1 MNTLLSAGVIV
12 LAYAVGRWALAGC
25 LAPGLRRSALA
36 RHTLALVLGIAIL
49 TPPLVALAGAG
60 LFRVRML
67 GAVCWIGGVITLMR
81 RPRHLART
89 LSIDLPD
96 ALALMAAIVFVIVAA
111 SGRDETL
118 GAGRDQQIYAEAAVA
133 LSERGHASGRYSQL
147 DEADRDLLKGLGGV
161 LVPGLTRARNGI
173 DQPISTTHPLGWPI
187 WLALAHA
194 MFGIDGLYA
203 ANAIVFA
210 LGGLL
215 LFLLLRRI
223 VAPGIAVAATCL
235 FLALPSS
242 IWIAGISLSEPM
254 AMLLLLA
261 VPLLAGAGI
270 YCSRWRIAAL
280 LLAATLVRMDSALL
294 IPALIAATM
303 LACAAMPT
311 RRAAATA
318 RRFALIQVATF
329 GVALLFYLT
338 LFPGYL
344 RSVLE
349 ETATIAAASLALAL
363 ALVVAVPE
371 SITGLRRTINA
382 HPTRV
387 VAIALLIGFFA
398 YAAAIRPTLQ
408 PFHLIQQA
416 SDLNGRRDYREE
428 SLLNLATYVSWPI
441 LVFALAGVCY
451 AIQSSWI
458 GRHGAFRSLLLVIG
472 IGPALLYLWS
482 PQVSPDHPWAVRRFV
497 PTVIPYVV
505 LFAALFVNVLTRSLG
520 RIGTA
525 AGTIALIAPY
535 AVVASEFPLQQTVIR
550 ENHGI
555 TPEIANIAHELP
567 EGLVVAL
574 DADEDISSALFIAYG
589 KPVAIVASRAVN
601 QANIE
606 RITNWIVAKNKL
618 GHPAWLLHEQEMWRS
633 GADLSDE
640 REWTIV
646 RKGLKPVEKPPA
658 TEVAMLKS
666 ALVLSR
672 INGLDPTFATRM
684 FGGERIWGARDSGFF
699 PAEVAPFG
707 QFRYTNGLAW
717 IDVPANALRGAEALK
732 VDVFS
737 YAKQGVTRRMSVL
750 IDGHEAW
757 AGDVFPGI
765 NTLRI
770 PVSGRFDGGT
780 ARVEIHGEVFNAA
793 EMNTADLRTGLSVGL
808 VGIRPLHAGEPKPN
822 AVGIQGFRSGIALV
836 GSGADPLRVS
846 FAQPSTFVLDVANT
860 GIEFWPSVRELGGPT
875 GAIQIALRWYRR
887 ANRDEIV
894 GNNRWALAISMLPGD
909 RTRVRVP
916 LAPTALDGKP
926 LPPGEYEVR
935 IGLVREKVALFA
947 DNGDAVV
954 SLPVVVTR

>member
-12 LAYAVGRWALAGC
+12 FTYAVGRWALADS
-25 LAPGLRRSALA
+25 LAHGLRRSALA

-60 LFRVRML
+60 LFRVQML
-67 GAVCWIGGVITLMR
+67 GAVCWIGGVIILLRLPGHFAR
-81 RPRHLART
+81 RS
-89 LSIDLPD
+89 SIDLPD
-96 ALALMAAIVFVIVAA
+96 ALALIAAIVFAIVAA

-147 DEADRDLLKGLGGV
+147 DEADRNLLRSLGGV
-161 LVPGLTRARNGI
+161 LVPGLTRARNGV
-173 DQPISTTHPLGWPI
+173 DQPIGTTHPLGWPV
-187 WLALAHA
+187 WLALACA
-194 MFGIDGLYA
+194 MFDIDGLYA

-254 AMLLLLA
+254 AMALLLA

-270 YCSRWRIAAL
+270 YRSRWRIAAL

-294 IPALIAATM
+294 IPALMAATM
-303 LACAAMPT
+303 LACVTTPT
-311 RRAAATA
+311 LRTTA
-318 RRFALIQVATF
+318 KAHRFAFLLVATF
-329 GVALLFYLT
+329 GVAVLFYWT

-363 ALVVAVPE
+363 ALVVAIPE
-371 SITGLRRTINA
+371 SLTGLRRAINA
-382 HPTRV
+382 QPTRL
-387 VAIALLIGFFA
+387 VAIALLIGFFV
-398 YAAAIRPTLQ
+398 YATAIRPTLQ

-441 LVFALAGVCY
+441 LVFALAGVSY
-451 AIQSSWI
+451 AIQRNWM

-472 IGPALLYLWS
+472 IGPTLLYLWA

-497 PTVIPYVV
+497 PTIIPYII
-505 LFAALFVNVLTRSLG
+505 LFAALSVNALARRLG

-535 AVVASEFPLQQTVIR
+535 AVVASEFPPQQTVIR

-555 TPEIANIAHELP
+555 TIQIDKIAHELP
-567 EGLVVAL
+567 EALVVAL

-589 KPVAIVASRAVN
+589 KPVAIVASGAVN
-601 QANIE
+601 QATIDQ
-606 RITNWIVAKNKL
+606 ITDWIVAKTKL
-618 GHPAWLLHEQEMWRS
+618 GHPAWVLHGKDLWRS
-633 GADLSDE
+633 GANLSDQ
-640 REWTIV
+640 REWPIV
-646 RKGLKPVEKPPA
+646 REKLTPVEKPPA
-658 TEVAMLKS
+658 TEVAVLKS
-666 ALVLSR
+666 SLILSR

-684 FGGERIWGARDSGFF
+684 FGGERIWGAQDSGFF

-717 IDVPANALRGAEALK
+717 IDVPASAFRGAEALK
-732 VDVFS
+732 VDIFS
-737 YAKQGVTRRMSVL
+737 YAKQGVTRRVSVF
-750 IDGHEAW
+750 IDDHAAW
-757 AGDVFPGI
+757 TGDVVPGV

-770 PVSGRFDGGT
+770 PISAKLDGDT
-780 ARVEIHGEVFNAA
+780 VRVEIHGDMFKAAEVNAA
-793 EMNTADLRTGLSVGL
+793 DQRIGLSVGL

-822 AVGIQGFRSGIALV
+822 GVGIQGFRSRIALV
-836 GSGADPLRVS
+836 GSANAPLRVS
-846 FAQPSTFVLDVANT
+846 VAHPSTFVLDVTNT
-860 GIEFWPSVRELGGPT
+860 GVEFWPSVRELGGPA

-887 ANRDEIV
+887 GNGDEIV
-894 GNNRWALAISMLPGD
+894 GDNRWALAISMLPGD

-916 LAPTALDGKP
+916 LAPIALDGSP

-935 IGLVREKVALFA
+935 IGLVRETVALFA

-954 SLPVVVTR
+954 SLPVVLAR

>member
-12 LAYAVGRWALAGC
+12 FAYAIGRWALAGF

-36 RHTLALVLGIAIL
+36 LHTLAFVLGIAIL

-60 LFRVRML
+60 LFRVGVL
-67 GAVCWIGGVITLMR
+67 GAVCWIGGVIILLR
-81 RPRHLART
+81 RPGRFARRP
-89 LSIDLPD
+89 SIDLPD
-96 ALALMAAIVFVIVAA
+96 AFALMAAIVFAIVAA

-118 GAGRDQQIYAEAAVA
+118 GGGRDQQIYAEAAVA
-133 LSERGHASGRYSQL
+133 LSERGHAVGRYSQL
-147 DEADRDLLKGLGGV
+147 DEADRDLLRSLGGV
-161 LVPGLTRARNGI
+161 LVPGLTRARNGV
-173 DQPISTTHPLGWPI
+173 DQSIGTTHPLGWPV

-194 MFGIDGLYA
+194 MFGIDALYA

-254 AMLLLLA
+254 AMALLLA

-270 YCSRWRIAAL
+270 CRSGWRIAAL

-294 IPALIAATM
+294 IPALIAAAM
-303 LACAAMPT
+303 LAYVAMPT
-311 RRAAATA
+311 RRTAAEA
-318 RRFALIQVATF
+318 RRFALFQVATF
-329 GVALLFYLT
+329 GVAMLFYWT

-344 RSVLE
+344 RSVLD
-349 ETATIAAASLALAL
+349 ETATIAAISLALAL
-363 ALVVAVPE
+363 AVVVAVPE
-371 SITGLRRTINA
+371 SLTGLRQAINA
-382 HPTRV
+382 QPTRV
-387 VAIALLIGFFA
+387 AAIALLIGFFA

-416 SDLNGRRDYREE
+416 SDLDGRRDYREE

-441 LVFALAGVCY
+441 LVFALAGVSY
-451 AIQSSWI
+451 AIQRSWM

-472 IGPALLYLWS
+472 LGPTLLYLWA

-497 PTVIPYVV
+497 PTIIPYVIV
-505 LFAALFVNVLTRSLG
+505 FAALSVNALTRRLG
-520 RIGTA
+520 RMGTA

-535 AVVASEFPLQQTVIR
+535 AVVATEFPPQQILIR

-555 TPEIANIAHELP
+555 TNQIDTIAHELP

-574 DADEDISSALFIAYG
+574 NADEDISSALFIAYG
-589 KPVAIVASRAVN
+589 KPVAIVASGVVN
-601 QANIE
+601 QASIE
-606 RITNWIVAKNKL
+606 QVTNWIVAKAKL
-618 GHPAWLLHEQEMWRS
+618 GHPAWLLHGPELWHS
-633 GADLSDE
+633 GADLSDQ
-640 REWTIV
+640 REWAIV
-646 RKGLKPVEKPPA
+646 RERLKPAEKPPA
-658 TEVAMLKS
+658 TEVAVLRS
-666 ALVLSR
+666 AMVLSR
-672 INGLDPTFATRM
+672 VNGLDATFATRM

-707 QFRYTNGLAW
+707 QFRYTNGRAW
-717 IDVPANALRGAEALK
+717 IDVPASAFRGAEALK
-732 VDVFS
+732 VDIFS
-737 YAKQGVTRRMSVL
+737 YAKQGVTRRMSAL
-750 IDGHEAW
+750 IDEHEVW
-757 AGDVFPGI
+757 AGDVVPGI

-770 PVSGRFDGGT
+770 PISGRLDGDT
-780 ARVEIHGEVFNAA
+780 VRVEIHGDVFNAA
-793 EMNTADLRTGLSVGL
+793 EMNMADLRTGLSVGL
-808 VGIRPLHAGEPKPN
+808 IGIRPLHPGEPKPN
-822 AVGIQGFRSGIALV
+822 AIGIRGFRSRIALV
-836 GSGADPLRVS
+836 GASDAPIRVS
-846 FAQPSTFVLDVANT
+846 IAQPPAFVLDVTNT
-860 GIEFWPSVRELGGPT
+860 GIESWPSVRDLGGPA

-887 ANRDEIV
+887 VSRDELV
-894 GNNRWALAISMLPGD
+894 GDNRWALAISMLPGD

-916 LAPTALDGKP
+916 LAPIALDGKP

-935 IGLVREKVALFA
+935 VGLVREKVALFA

-954 SLPVVVTR
+954 SLPVLLAQ